1 MIKEFNSI
9 KEKDLEEIEDENKI
23 LKSLME
29 KIFRETN
36 SEFYEF
42 ADSNNHIIKIGDIQ
56 IPLEYDEFELIANSI
71 LHVDLDDA
79 EVIEEDYSYMVERKN
94 KIN

>member
-42 ADSNNHIIKIGDIQ
+42 SDGNCYAIKIGDIQ
-56 IPLEYDEFELIANSI
+56 IPLEYDEFDLIVNSI

-79 EVIEEDYSYMVERKN
+79 EVIEEDYSYMIERKN